1 MLYIFS
7 KGSQGF
13 IFSETMLCRSF
24 TAARPPQAN
33 VLKTDDYQIKVEI
46 GPKMRTLPSLAITD
60 GVAPFL
66 KAGLERLARK
76 N

>member
-1 MLYIFS
+1 MLY
-7 KGSQGF
+7 
-13 IFSETMLCRSF
+13 LSF
-24 TAARPPQAN
+24 TAARPPQDTKVN

-66 KAGLERLARK
+66 KAGLERLASK